1 MKFKQLMDKKP
12 SPWGRAVVCLLIASA
27 VVGFDACFYY
37 YSESILMEL
46 EQSSRFFYGC
56 VMVAVW
62 MGSLS
67 IFLSCFLFMFGFFG
81 RKETKVRNRSIG
93 QTDSARICRRS
104 SNRMRRIENRG
115 DDR

>member
-1 MKFKQLMDKKP
+1 MKFKYLMNKKP
-12 SPWGRAVVCLLIASA
+12 SPWGRAVVCLLIALA
-27 VVGFDACFYY
+27 VLGFDTCFFY

-46 EQSSRFFYGC
+46 EPSSRFFYGC
-56 VMVAVW
+56 VTVAVW
-62 MGSLS
+62 MGSLC
-67 IFLSCFLFMFGFFG
+67 IFLSCFLFVFGFLE

-104 SNRMRRIENRG
+104 SNRMRRIKDRG